1 MSDHSVNHSL
11 LDFLTDY
18 LTNVKVEA
26 YELRTSVNPATDSC
40 GTTFTVT
47 MKANH
52 SLPPPDLNSFSEIF
66 LKNYYSSLER
76 KPGTMYDTNKPKSPS
91 ME

>member
-1 MSDHSVNHSL
+1 MSDPSANLSL
-11 LDFLTDY
+11 LDFLIDY
-18 LTNVKVEA
+18 LKTVKVESYA
-26 YELRTSVNPATDSC
+26 LQTSVSPAIDSC
-40 GTTFTVT
+40 GMTFTVT
-47 MKANH
+47 MNVNH

-76 KPGTMYDTNKPKSPS
+76 KPGTMYDTSKPKSPS